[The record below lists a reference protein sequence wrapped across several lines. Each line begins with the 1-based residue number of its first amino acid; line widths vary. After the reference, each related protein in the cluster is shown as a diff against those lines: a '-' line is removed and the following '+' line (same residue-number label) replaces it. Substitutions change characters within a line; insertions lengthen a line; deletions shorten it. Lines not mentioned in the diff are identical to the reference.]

1 MKIRLEN
8 IPIPEA
14 YVVSLLVGILLHTFF
29 NLNLFSPAWVGKWI
43 GWPLIL
49 VGFGVTAWAVL
60 EASIH
65 DMSSPRELITS
76 GPYAFSRNP
85 MYLGWSLICLG
96 ISFAL
101 NSFWIFASVPFA
113 AVYTHFREVLPEEET
128 LAETFGERY
137 EEYRSRVRRYL

>member
-1 MKIRLEN
+1 MKIRLKN

-14 YVVSLLVGILLHTFF
+14 YVVSLLLGILLHFVF
-29 NLNLFSPAWVGKWI
+29 NKNLISLAWVGKWI

-49 VGFGVTAWAVL
+49 VGFGVAAWAVL
-60 EASIH
+60 EASIN

-76 GPYAFSRNP
+76 GPYSFSRNP

-101 NSFWIFASVPFA
+101 NSFWILTSLPFA
-113 AVYTHFREVLPEEET
+113 AVYTHYVEVLPEEEA

-137 EEYRSRVRRYL
+137 EEYRRHVRRYL